1 MEKRNSSIPKMVQ
14 YQKATSGFSHENT
27 LRSDAKLLIRKQ
39 LKKRGKSG
47 DSRCPTF

>member
-27 LRSDAKLLIRKQ
+27 LRSDAKLLIRKHT
-39 LKKRGKSG
+39 LGGLRESPKG
-47 DSRCPTF
+47 